1 MGETSH
7 FSHGLHAHWG
17 IAVASVTGHFGL
29 ELFLA
34 ALSVSQRQGYE
45 VKLSD

>member
-1 MGETSH
+1 MDYMLT
-7 FSHGLHAHWG
+7 G
-17 IAVASVTGHFGL
+17 IAIVSVTGNLGL

-34 ALSVSQRQGYE
+34 ALSISQRQGYE